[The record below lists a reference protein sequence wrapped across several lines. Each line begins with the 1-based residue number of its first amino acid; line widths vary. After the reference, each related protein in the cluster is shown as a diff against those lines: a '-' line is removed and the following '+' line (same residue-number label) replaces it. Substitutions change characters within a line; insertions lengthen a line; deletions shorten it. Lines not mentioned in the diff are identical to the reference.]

1 MIPMKPLELTT
12 STSLQTGLTEDQ
24 VKQAPKN
31 SIETNPQKT
40 IGQLAFEEFFS
51 FFNIVNYILAAIVIY
66 TGSYRNLLFM
76 IIVLSNTVIGLY
88 QKIHSRRILNKLAL
102 LHAQKY
108 QVLRDGTWVDVDS
121 DEIAQGDIVRLS
133 AGAQVPCDG
142 VIRQGECQVNES
154 PLTGESDALDRIEG
168 GSLYGGCF
176 IVSGTCLM
184 QAVEVGSAQYMA
196 TILKE
201 AKREKEYPS
210 QLRDVLNSII
220 KFCTIILF
228 PAGILLF
235 IKLYF
240 FSHIQL
246 NTALLNT
253 TASMVGMIPEGLIIL
268 TSTALAAAAVKM
280 ARKAVL
286 IHELY
291 CIENLARV
299 DTLCL
304 DKTGTITSGKMKVVH
319 YIPLAKQ
326 SEADM
331 KQDLANLFGSLDD
344 DNMTAQAIRQSLY
357 PLRPTQKADV
367 RFPFSST
374 WKSSGA
380 EFGDKTLIL
389 GAYSFVFEKTDP
401 EVLTQINQYAAKGLR
416 VLTLAQAGRI
426 EKLGRGEYKLLGLI
440 LIEDEIRPDAGEI
453 LDYFKSQQVD
463 LKIIS
468 GDMVTTV
475 EAIANKAGV
484 AGKAVDMSKVE
495 EDQIPEVVKRY
506 SIFGRVSPTQ
516 KMLMVKALQNQGHT
530 VGMTGDG
537 VNDVMALKQADCSIA
552 MGSGAQAAMAVASLV
567 LLQDQ
572 FAVLPQIVAEGRC
585 VINNIQRTASLFLV
599 KTIFSFLL
607 TVLTVVW
614 MQAYPFVP
622 IQLTFVS
629 AIGTG
634 IPAFILTFENDIS
647 RPGRSFLVSVLS
659 RAIPGALA
667 ISTGISILYCIVQ
680 YGPLDASIEQYQT
693 MCTLLAVLNAIGVLY
708 MICRPL
714 SFLRLIVLIL
724 SVAMAAGGLLF
735 CSNIFFLYRL
745 NLTYD
750 LVVLGVGALQG
761 ALLWRLWSVHWSRW
775 LKKLP
780 LVRKTM
786 EATAHEPA

>member
-1 MIPMKPLELTT
+1 MTGMKPLELLTP
-12 STSLQTGLTEDQ
+12 TSLKTGLTSDQ
-24 VKQAPKN
+24 VKQAPRN
-31 SIETNPQKT
+31 HIDSNPQKT
-40 IGQLAFEEFFS
+40 IGQMAFEEFFS
-51 FFNIVNYILAAIVIY
+51 FFNIVNYILAAIVLY

-102 LHAQKY
+102 LHAHKY
-108 QVLRDGTWVDVDS
+108 QVLRNGRWEAVES
-121 DEIAQGDIVRLS
+121 DDICQGDIIRLS
-133 AGAQVPCDG
+133 AGVQIPCDG

-154 PLTGESDALDRIEG
+154 PLTGESDALDRMEG

-196 TILKE
+196 TIIKE
-201 AKREKEYPS
+201 ARREKQYPS

-235 IKLYF
+235 CKLF
-240 FSHIQL
+240 FYSGVEL

-268 TSTALAAAAVKM
+268 TSTALATAAVKM

-304 DKTGTITSGKMKVVH
+304 DKTGTITSGKMNVVK
-319 YIPLAKQ
+319 YIPLDGQ
-326 SEADM
+326 SEEQM
-331 KQDLANLFGSLDD
+331 KQDLANVFGSLED
-344 DNMTAQAIRQSLY
+344 DNMTAQAIRRSLY
-357 PLRPTQKADV
+357 PLLPTEKSTV

-380 EFGDKTLIL
+380 VFGDTTLIV
-389 GAYSFVFEKTDP
+389 GAYSFIFEKTDP
-401 EVLTQINQYAAKGLR
+401 KVLAQIEQYAAQGLR
-416 VLTLAQAGRI
+416 VLVLAKTGPI
-426 EKLGRGEYKLLGLI
+426 EKLARGNYTLCGLI
-440 LIEDEIRPDAGEI
+440 LIEDELRPDAKEI
-453 LDYFKSQQVD
+453 LDYFKTQDVD

-475 EAIANKAGV
+475 AAIAHKAGV
-484 AGKAVDMSKVE
+484 DGNAVDMSKVAD
-495 EDQIPEVVKRY
+495 DQIGEVVAHN

-516 KMLMVKALQNQGHT
+516 KMLMVKALQKQGRT

-607 TVLTVVW
+607 TVLTVIW

-647 RPGRSFLVSVLS
+647 RPKSNFLVSVLS

-667 ISTGISILYCIVQ
+667 ISCGISILYCIVQ
-680 YGPLDASIEQYQT
+680 YGPMNVNLEQYQT
-693 MCTLLAVLNAIGVLY
+693 MCTLLAVINAIGVLY

-714 SFLRLIVLIL
+714 SFLRLLVLIL
-724 SVAMAAGGLLF
+724 SIAMAVGGMLF
-735 CSNIFFLYRL
+735 FPTMFFLYQLSRQA
-745 NLTYD
+745 NL
-750 LVVLGVGALQG
+750 LVFAIGAGQVY
-761 ALLWRLWSVHWSRW
+761 LLYQLWQVHWSKYLNR
-775 LKKLP
+775 LP
-780 LVRKTM
+780 LVAK
-786 EATAHEPA
+786 ANAAAHQS

>member
-1 MIPMKPLELTT
+1 MTGMKPLELLTP
-12 STSLQTGLTEDQ
+12 TSLKTGLTSDQ
-24 VKQAPKN
+24 VKQAPRN
-31 SIETNPQKT
+31 HIDSNPQKT
-40 IGQLAFEEFFS
+40 IGQMTFEEFFS
-51 FFNIVNYILAAIVIY
+51 FFNIVNYILAAIVLY

-102 LHAQKY
+102 LHAHKY
-108 QVLRDGTWVDVDS
+108 QVLRNGRWEAVES
-121 DEIAQGDIVRLS
+121 DDICQGDIIRLS
-133 AGAQVPCDG
+133 AGVQIPCDG

-154 PLTGESDALDRIEG
+154 PLTGESDALDRMEG

-196 TILKE
+196 TIIKE
-201 AKREKEYPS
+201 ARREKQYPS

-235 IKLYF
+235 CKLF
-240 FSHIQL
+240 FYSGVEL

-268 TSTALAAAAVKM
+268 TSTALATAAVKM

-304 DKTGTITSGKMKVVH
+304 DKTGTITSGKMNVVK
-319 YIPLAKQ
+319 YIPLDGQ
-326 SEADM
+326 SEEQM
-331 KQDLANLFGSLDD
+331 KQDLANVFGSLED
-344 DNMTAQAIRQSLY
+344 DNMTAQAIRRSLY
-357 PLRPTQKADV
+357 PLLPTEKSTV

-380 EFGDKTLIL
+380 VLGDTTLIV
-389 GAYSFVFEKTDP
+389 GAYSFIFEKTDP
-401 EVLTQINQYAAKGLR
+401 KVLAQIEQYAAQGLR
-416 VLTLAQAGRI
+416 VLVLAKTGPI
-426 EKLGRGEYKLLGLI
+426 EKLARGNYTLCGLI
-440 LIEDEIRPDAGEI
+440 LIEDELRPDAKEI
-453 LDYFKSQQVD
+453 LDYFKTQDVD

-475 EAIANKAGV
+475 AAIAHKAGV
-484 AGKAVDMSKVE
+484 DGNAVDMSKVAD
-495 EDQIPEVVKRY
+495 DQIGEVVAHN

-516 KMLMVKALQNQGHT
+516 KMLMVKALQKQGRT

-607 TVLTVVW
+607 TVLTVIW

-647 RPGRSFLVSVLS
+647 RPKSNFLVSVLS

-667 ISTGISILYCIVQ
+667 ISCGISILYCIVQ
-680 YGPLDASIEQYQT
+680 YGPMNVNLEQYQT
-693 MCTLLAVLNAIGVLY
+693 MCTLLAVINAIGVLY

-714 SFLRLIVLIL
+714 SFLRLLVLIL
-724 SVAMAAGGLLF
+724 SIAMAVGGMLF
-735 CSNIFFLYRL
+735 FPAMFFLYQL
-745 NLTYD
+745 SWQAD
-750 LVVLGVGALQG
+750 LLVFAIGAGQVY
-761 ALLWRLWSVHWSRW
+761 LLYQLWQVHWSKYLNR
-775 LKKLP
+775 LP
-780 LVRKTM
+780 LVAK
-786 EATAHEPA
+786 ANAAAHQS

>member
-1 MIPMKPLELTT
+1 MTGMKPLELLTP
-12 STSLQTGLTEDQ
+12 TSLKTGLTSDQ
-24 VKQAPKN
+24 VKQAPRN
-31 SIETNPQKT
+31 HIDSNPQKT
-40 IGQLAFEEFFS
+40 IGQMAFEEFFS
-51 FFNIVNYILAAIVIY
+51 FFNIVNYILAAIVLY

-102 LHAQKY
+102 LHAHKY
-108 QVLRDGTWVDVDS
+108 QVLRNGRWEAVES
-121 DEIAQGDIVRLS
+121 DDICQGDIIRLS
-133 AGAQVPCDG
+133 AGVQIPCDG

-154 PLTGESDALDRIEG
+154 PLTGESDALDRMEG

-184 QAVEVGSAQYMA
+184 QAVEVGSVQYMA
-196 TILKE
+196 TIIKE
-201 AKREKEYPS
+201 ARREKQYPS

-235 IKLYF
+235 CKLF
-240 FSHIQL
+240 FYSGVEL

-268 TSTALAAAAVKM
+268 TSTALATAAVKM

-304 DKTGTITSGKMKVVH
+304 DKTGTITSGKMNVVK
-319 YIPLAKQ
+319 YIPLDGQ
-326 SEADM
+326 SEEQM
-331 KQDLANLFGSLDD
+331 KQDLANVFGSLED
-344 DNMTAQAIRQSLY
+344 DNMTAQAIRRSLY
-357 PLRPTQKADV
+357 PLLPTEKSTV

-380 EFGDKTLIL
+380 VFGDTTLIV
-389 GAYSFVFEKTDP
+389 GAYSFIFEKTDP
-401 EVLTQINQYAAKGLR
+401 KVLAQIEQYAAQGLR
-416 VLTLAQAGRI
+416 VLVLAKTGPI
-426 EKLGRGEYKLLGLI
+426 EKLARGNYTLCGLI
-440 LIEDEIRPDAGEI
+440 LIEDELRPDAKEI
-453 LDYFKSQQVD
+453 LDYFKTQDVD

-475 EAIANKAGV
+475 AAIAHKAGV
-484 AGKAVDMSKVE
+484 DGNAVDMSKVAD
-495 EDQIPEVVKRY
+495 DQIGEVVAHN

-516 KMLMVKALQNQGHT
+516 KMLMVKALQKQGRT

-607 TVLTVVW
+607 TVLTVIW

-647 RPGRSFLVSVLS
+647 RPKSNFLVSVLS

-667 ISTGISILYCIVQ
+667 ISCGISILYCIVQ
-680 YGPLDASIEQYQT
+680 YGPMNVNLEQYQT
-693 MCTLLAVLNAIGVLY
+693 MCTLLAVINAIGVLY

-714 SFLRLIVLIL
+714 SFLRLLVLIL
-724 SVAMAAGGLLF
+724 SIAMAVGGMLF
-735 CSNIFFLYRL
+735 FPTMFFLYQLSRQA
-745 NLTYD
+745 NL
-750 LVVLGVGALQG
+750 LVFAIGAGQVY
-761 ALLWRLWSVHWSRW
+761 LLYQLWQVHWSKYLNR
-775 LKKLP
+775 LP
-780 LVRKTM
+780 LVAK
-786 EATAHEPA
+786 ANAAAHQS

>member
-1 MIPMKPLELTT
+1 MTGMKPLELLTP
-12 STSLQTGLTEDQ
+12 TSLKTGLTSDQ
-24 VKQAPKN
+24 VKQAPRN
-31 SIETNPQKT
+31 HIDSNPQKT
-40 IGQLAFEEFFS
+40 IGQMAFEEFFS
-51 FFNIVNYILAAIVIY
+51 FFNIVNYILAAIVLY

-102 LHAQKY
+102 LHAHKY
-108 QVLRDGTWVDVDS
+108 QVLRNGRWEAVES
-121 DEIAQGDIVRLS
+121 DDICQGDIIRLS
-133 AGAQVPCDG
+133 AGVQIPCDG

-154 PLTGESDALDRIEG
+154 PLTGESDALDRMEG

-176 IVSGTCLM
+176 IVSGACLM

-196 TILKE
+196 TIIKE
-201 AKREKEYPS
+201 ARREKQYPS

-235 IKLYF
+235 CKLF
-240 FSHIQL
+240 FYSGVEL

-268 TSTALAAAAVKM
+268 TSTALATAAVKM

-304 DKTGTITSGKMKVVH
+304 DKTGTITSGKMNVVK
-319 YIPLAKQ
+319 YIPLDGQ
-326 SEADM
+326 SEEQM
-331 KQDLANLFGSLDD
+331 KQDLANVFGSLED
-344 DNMTAQAIRQSLY
+344 DNMTAQAIRRSLY
-357 PLRPTQKADV
+357 PLLPTEKSTV

-380 EFGDKTLIL
+380 VFGDTTLIV
-389 GAYSFVFEKTDP
+389 GAYSFIFEKTDP
-401 EVLTQINQYAAKGLR
+401 KVLAQIEQYAAQGLR
-416 VLTLAQAGRI
+416 VLVLAKTGPI
-426 EKLGRGEYKLLGLI
+426 EKLARGNYTLCGLI
-440 LIEDEIRPDAGEI
+440 LIEDELRPDAKEI
-453 LDYFKSQQVD
+453 LDYFKTQDVD

-475 EAIANKAGV
+475 AAIAHKAGV
-484 AGKAVDMSKVE
+484 DGNAVDMSKVAD
-495 EDQIPEVVKRY
+495 DQIGEVVAHN

-516 KMLMVKALQNQGHT
+516 KMLMVKALQKQGRT

-607 TVLTVVW
+607 TVLTVIW

-647 RPGRSFLVSVLS
+647 RPKSNFLVSVLS

-667 ISTGISILYCIVQ
+667 ISCGISILYCIVQ
-680 YGPLDASIEQYQT
+680 YGPMNVNLEQYQT
-693 MCTLLAVLNAIGVLY
+693 MCTLLAVINAIGVLY

-714 SFLRLIVLIL
+714 SFLRLLVLIL
-724 SVAMAAGGLLF
+724 SIAMAVGGMLF
-735 CSNIFFLYRL
+735 FPTMFFLYQLSRQA
-745 NLTYD
+745 NL
-750 LVVLGVGALQG
+750 LVFAIGAGQVY
-761 ALLWRLWSVHWSRW
+761 LLYQLWQVHWSKYLNR
-775 LKKLP
+775 LP
-780 LVRKTM
+780 LVAK
-786 EATAHEPA
+786 ANAAAHQS

>member
-1 MIPMKPLELTT
+1 MTGMKPLELLTP
-12 STSLQTGLTEDQ
+12 TSLKTGLTSDQ
-24 VKQAPKN
+24 VKQAPRN
-31 SIETNPQKT
+31 HIDSNPQKT
-40 IGQLAFEEFFS
+40 IGQMAFEEFFS
-51 FFNIVNYILAAIVIY
+51 FFNIVNYILAAIVLY

-102 LHAQKY
+102 LHAHKY
-108 QVLRDGTWVDVDS
+108 QVLRNGRWEAVES
-121 DEIAQGDIVRLS
+121 DDICQGDIIRLS
-133 AGAQVPCDG
+133 AGVQIPCDG

-154 PLTGESDALDRIEG
+154 PLTGESDALDRMEG

-196 TILKE
+196 TIIKE
-201 AKREKEYPS
+201 ARREKQYPS

-235 IKLYF
+235 CKLF
-240 FSHIQL
+240 FYSGVEL

-268 TSTALAAAAVKM
+268 TSTALATAAVKM

-304 DKTGTITSGKMKVVH
+304 DKTGTITSGKMNVVK
-319 YIPLAKQ
+319 YIPLDGQ
-326 SEADM
+326 SEEQM
-331 KQDLANLFGSLDD
+331 KQDLANVFGSLED
-344 DNMTAQAIRQSLY
+344 DNMTAQAIRRSLY
-357 PLRPTQKADV
+357 PLLPTEKSTV

-380 EFGDKTLIL
+380 VFGNTTLIV
-389 GAYSFVFEKTDP
+389 GAYSFIFEKTDP
-401 EVLTQINQYAAKGLR
+401 KVLAQIEQYAAQGLR
-416 VLTLAQAGRI
+416 VLVLAKTGPI
-426 EKLGRGEYKLLGLI
+426 EKLARGNYTLCGLI
-440 LIEDEIRPDAGEI
+440 LIEDELRPDAKEI
-453 LDYFKSQQVD
+453 LDYFKTQDVD

-475 EAIANKAGV
+475 AAIAHKAGV
-484 AGKAVDMSKVE
+484 DGNAVDMSKVAD
-495 EDQIPEVVKRY
+495 DQIGEVVAHN

-516 KMLMVKALQNQGHT
+516 KMLMVKALQKQGRT

-607 TVLTVVW
+607 TVLTVIW

-647 RPGRSFLVSVLS
+647 RPKSNFLVSVLS

-667 ISTGISILYCIVQ
+667 ISCGISILYCIVQ
-680 YGPLDASIEQYQT
+680 YGPMNVNLEQYQT
-693 MCTLLAVLNAIGVLY
+693 MCTLLAVINAIGVLY

-714 SFLRLIVLIL
+714 SFLRLLVLIL
-724 SVAMAAGGLLF
+724 SIAMAVGGMLF
-735 CSNIFFLYRL
+735 FPTMFFLYQLSRQA
-745 NLTYD
+745 NL
-750 LVVLGVGALQG
+750 LVFAIGAGQVY
-761 ALLWRLWSVHWSRW
+761 LLYQLWQVHWSKYLNR
-775 LKKLP
+775 LP
-780 LVRKTM
+780 LVAK
-786 EATAHEPA
+786 ANAAAHQS

>member
-1 MIPMKPLELTT
+1 MTGMKPLELLTP
-12 STSLQTGLTEDQ
+12 TSLKTGLTSDQ
-24 VKQAPKN
+24 VKQAPRN
-31 SIETNPQKT
+31 HIDSNPQKT
-40 IGQLAFEEFFS
+40 IGQMAFEEFFS
-51 FFNIVNYILAAIVIY
+51 FFNIVNYILAAIVLY

-102 LHAQKY
+102 LHAHKY
-108 QVLRDGTWVDVDS
+108 QVLRNGRWEAVES
-121 DEIAQGDIVRLS
+121 DDICQGDIIRLS
-133 AGAQVPCDG
+133 AGVQIPCDG

-154 PLTGESDALDRIEG
+154 PLTGESDALDRMEG

-196 TILKE
+196 TIIKE
-201 AKREKEYPS
+201 ARREKQYPS

-235 IKLYF
+235 CKLF
-240 FSHIQL
+240 FYSGVEL

-268 TSTALAAAAVKM
+268 TSTALATAAVKM

-304 DKTGTITSGKMKVVH
+304 DKTGTITSGKMNVVKC
-319 YIPLAKQ
+319 IPLDGQ
-326 SEADM
+326 SEEQM
-331 KQDLANLFGSLDD
+331 KQDLANVFGSLED
-344 DNMTAQAIRQSLY
+344 DNMTAQAIRRSLY
-357 PLRPTQKADV
+357 PLLPTEKSTV

-380 EFGDKTLIL
+380 VFGDTTLIV
-389 GAYSFVFEKTDP
+389 GAYSFIFEKTDP
-401 EVLTQINQYAAKGLR
+401 KVLAQIEQYAAQGLR
-416 VLTLAQAGRI
+416 VLVLAKTGPI
-426 EKLGRGEYKLLGLI
+426 EKLARGNYTLCGLI
-440 LIEDEIRPDAGEI
+440 LIEDELRPDAKEI
-453 LDYFKSQQVD
+453 LDYFKTQDVD

-475 EAIANKAGV
+475 AAIAHKAGV
-484 AGKAVDMSKVE
+484 DGNAVDMSKVAD
-495 EDQIPEVVKRY
+495 DQIGEVVAHN

-516 KMLMVKALQNQGHT
+516 KMLMVKALQKQGRT

-607 TVLTVVW
+607 TVLTVIW

-647 RPGRSFLVSVLS
+647 RPKSNFLVSVLS

-667 ISTGISILYCIVQ
+667 ISCGISILYCIVQ
-680 YGPLDASIEQYQT
+680 YGPMNVNLEQYQT
-693 MCTLLAVLNAIGVLY
+693 MCTLLAVINAIGVLY

-714 SFLRLIVLIL
+714 SFLRLLVLIL
-724 SVAMAAGGLLF
+724 SIAMAVGGMLF
-735 CSNIFFLYRL
+735 FPTMFFLYQL
-745 NLTYD
+745 SWQANL
-750 LVVLGVGALQG
+750 LVFAIGAGQVY
-761 ALLWRLWSVHWSRW
+761 LLYQLWQVHWSKYLNR
-775 LKKLP
+775 LP
-780 LVRKTM
+780 LVAK
-786 EATAHEPA
+786 ANAAAHQS

>member
-1 MIPMKPLELTT
+1 MKDMKPLELLAP
-12 STSLQTGLTEDQ
+12 TSLKTGLTLEQ
-24 VKQAPKN
+24 VRQAPKN
-31 SIETNPQKT
+31 QIDSNPQKT

-51 FFNIVNYILAAIVIY
+51 FFNIVNYILAAIVLY

-108 QVLRDGTWVDVDS
+108 QVLRDGKWQAIESED
-121 DEIAQGDIVRLS
+121 IAQGDILRLN
-133 AGAQVPCDG
+133 AGLQIPCDG
-142 VIRQGECQVNES
+142 VIRFGECQVNES

-176 IVSGTCLM
+176 VVSGTCLM
-184 QAVEVGSAQYMA
+184 QAVDVGSAQYMA
-196 TILKE
+196 TIIKE
-201 AKREKEYPS
+201 ARREKEYPS

-235 IKLYF
+235 CKLF
-240 FSHIQL
+240 FYSGVEL

-304 DKTGTITSGKMKVVH
+304 DKTGTITSGKMNVVQ
-319 YIPLAKQ
+319 YLPLDGQ
-326 SEADM
+326 SEAQM
-331 KQDLANLFGSLDD
+331 KQALANLFGSLED
-344 DNMTAQAIRQSLY
+344 DNMTAQAIRRSLY
-357 PLRPTQKADV
+357 PLTPTEKSNV

-380 EFGDKTLIL
+380 VFGDTTLIV
-389 GAYSFVFEKTDP
+389 GAYSFIFEKTDP
-401 EVLTQINQYAAKGLR
+401 KVLAQIEQYAAQGLR
-416 VLTLAQAGRI
+416 VLVLAKTGPI
-426 EKLGRGEYKLLGLI
+426 EKLAKGNYTLCGLI
-440 LIEDEIRPDAGEI
+440 LIEDEIRPDAKEI
-453 LDYFKSQQVD
+453 LDYFKSQDVD

-475 EAIANKAGV
+475 AAIAKKAGV
-484 AGKAVDMSKVE
+484 DGYAVDMSKVAD
-495 EDQIPEVVKRY
+495 DQIGEVVAHN

-516 KMLMVKALQNQGHT
+516 KMLMVKALQQQGHT

-647 RPGRSFLVSVLS
+647 RPKGSFLVSVLS

-667 ISTGISILYCIVQ
+667 ISCGISVLYCIVQ
-680 YGPLDASIEQYQT
+680 YGSVDVSMEQYQT
-693 MCTLLAVLNAIGVLY
+693 MCTLLAALNALGVLY

-714 SFLRLIVLIL
+714 SFLRLLVLSFSVLMAIGGIL
-724 SVAMAAGGLLF
+724 LLP
-735 CSNIFFLYRL
+735 NVFFLYRL
-745 NLTYD
+745 SWTLNLI
-750 LVVLGVGALQG
+750 VLAVGAGQEF
-761 ALLWRLWSVHWSRW
+761 LLYQLWQVRWSKY
-775 LKKLP
+775 LNKLP
-780 LVRKTM
+780 LVARS
-786 EATAHEPA
+786 AAVSD

>member
-1 MIPMKPLELTT
+1 MTGMKPLELLTP
-12 STSLQTGLTEDQ
+12 TSLKTGLTSDQ
-24 VKQAPKN
+24 VKQAPRN
-31 SIETNPQKT
+31 HIDSNPQKT
-40 IGQLAFEEFFS
+40 IGQMAFEEFFS
-51 FFNIVNYILAAIVIY
+51 FFNIVNYILAAIVLY

-102 LHAQKY
+102 LHAHKY
-108 QVLRDGTWVDVDS
+108 QVLRNGRWEAVES
-121 DEIAQGDIVRLS
+121 DDICQGDIIRLS
-133 AGAQVPCDG
+133 AGVQIPCDG

-196 TILKE
+196 TIIKE
-201 AKREKEYPS
+201 ARREKQYPS

-235 IKLYF
+235 CKLF
-240 FSHIQL
+240 FYSGVEL

-268 TSTALAAAAVKM
+268 TSTALATAAVKM

-304 DKTGTITSGKMKVVH
+304 DKTGTITSGKMNVVK
-319 YIPLAKQ
+319 YIPLDGQ
-326 SEADM
+326 SEEQM
-331 KQDLANLFGSLDD
+331 KQDLANVFGSLED
-344 DNMTAQAIRQSLY
+344 DNMTAQAIRRSLY
-357 PLRPTQKADV
+357 PLLPTEKSTV

-380 EFGDKTLIL
+380 VLGDTTLIV
-389 GAYSFVFEKTDP
+389 GAYSFIFEKTDP
-401 EVLTQINQYAAKGLR
+401 KVLAQIEQYAAQGLR
-416 VLTLAQAGRI
+416 VLVLAKTGPI
-426 EKLGRGEYKLLGLI
+426 EKLARGNYTLCGLI
-440 LIEDEIRPDAGEI
+440 LIEDELRPDAKEI
-453 LDYFKSQQVD
+453 LDYFKTQDVD

-475 EAIANKAGV
+475 AAIAHKAGV
-484 AGKAVDMSKVE
+484 DGNAVDMSKVAD
-495 EDQIPEVVKRY
+495 DQIGEVVAHN

-516 KMLMVKALQNQGHT
+516 KMLMVKALQKQGRT

-607 TVLTVVW
+607 TVLTVIW

-647 RPGRSFLVSVLS
+647 RPKSNFLVSVLS

-667 ISTGISILYCIVQ
+667 ISCGISILYCIVQ
-680 YGPLDASIEQYQT
+680 YGPMNVNLEQYQT
-693 MCTLLAVLNAIGVLY
+693 MCTLLAVINAIGVLY

-714 SFLRLIVLIL
+714 SFLRLLVLIL
-724 SVAMAAGGLLF
+724 SIAMAVGGMLF
-735 CSNIFFLYRL
+735 FPTMFFLYQL
-745 NLTYD
+745 SWQAD
-750 LVVLGVGALQG
+750 LLVFAIGAGQVY
-761 ALLWRLWSVHWSRW
+761 LLYQLWQVHWSKYLNR
-775 LKKLP
+775 LP
-780 LVRKTM
+780 LVAK
-786 EATAHEPA
+786 ANAAAHQS

>member
-1 MIPMKPLELTT
+1 MTGMKPLELLTP
-12 STSLQTGLTEDQ
+12 TSLKTGLTSDQ
-24 VKQAPKN
+24 VKQAPRN
-31 SIETNPQKT
+31 HIDSNPQKT
-40 IGQLAFEEFFS
+40 IGQMAFEEFFS
-51 FFNIVNYILAAIVIY
+51 FFNIVNYILAAIVLY

-102 LHAQKY
+102 LHAHKY
-108 QVLRDGTWVDVDS
+108 QVLRNGRWEAVES
-121 DEIAQGDIVRLS
+121 DDICQGDIIRLS
-133 AGAQVPCDG
+133 AGVQIPCDG

-154 PLTGESDALDRIEG
+154 PLTGESDALDRMEG

-196 TILKE
+196 TIIKE
-201 AKREKEYPS
+201 ARREKQYPS

-235 IKLYF
+235 CKLF
-240 FSHIQL
+240 FYSGVEL

-268 TSTALAAAAVKM
+268 TSTALATAAVKM

-304 DKTGTITSGKMKVVH
+304 DKTGTITSGKMNVVK
-319 YIPLAKQ
+319 YIPLDGQ
-326 SEADM
+326 SEEQM
-331 KQDLANLFGSLDD
+331 KQDLANVFGSLED
-344 DNMTAQAIRQSLY
+344 DNMTAQAIRRSLY
-357 PLRPTQKADV
+357 PLLPTEKSTV

-380 EFGDKTLIL
+380 VFGDTTLIV
-389 GAYSFVFEKTDP
+389 GAYSFIFEKTDP
-401 EVLTQINQYAAKGLR
+401 KVLAQIEQYAAQGLR
-416 VLTLAQAGRI
+416 VLVLAKTGPI
-426 EKLGRGEYKLLGLI
+426 EKLARGNYTLCGLI
-440 LIEDEIRPDAGEI
+440 LIEDELRPDAKEI
-453 LDYFKSQQVD
+453 LDYFKTQDVD

-475 EAIANKAGV
+475 AAIAHKAGV
-484 AGKAVDMSKVE
+484 DGNAVDMSKVAD
-495 EDQIPEVVKRY
+495 DQIGEVVAHN

-516 KMLMVKALQNQGHT
+516 KMLMVKALQKQGRT

-607 TVLTVVW
+607 TVLTVIW

-647 RPGRSFLVSVLS
+647 RPKSNFLVSVLS

-667 ISTGISILYCIVQ
+667 ISCGISILYCIVQ
-680 YGPLDASIEQYQT
+680 YGPMNVNLEQYQT
-693 MCTLLAVLNAIGVLY
+693 MCTLLAVINAIGVLY

-714 SFLRLIVLIL
+714 SFLRLLVLIL
-724 SVAMAAGGLLF
+724 SIAMAVGGMLF
-735 CSNIFFLYRL
+735 FPTMFFLYQL
-745 NLTYD
+745 SWQAD
-750 LVVLGVGALQG
+750 LLVFAIGAGQVY
-761 ALLWRLWSVHWSRW
+761 LLYQLWQVHWSKYLNR
-775 LKKLP
+775 LP
-780 LVRKTM
+780 LVAK
-786 EATAHEPA
+786 ANAAAHQS

>member
-1 MIPMKPLELTT
+1 MTGMKPLELLTP
-12 STSLQTGLTEDQ
+12 TSLKTGLTSDQ
-24 VKQAPKN
+24 VKQAPRN
-31 SIETNPQKT
+31 HIDSNPQKT
-40 IGQLAFEEFFS
+40 IGQMAFEEFFS
-51 FFNIVNYILAAIVIY
+51 FFNIVNYILAAIVLY

-102 LHAQKY
+102 LHAHKY
-108 QVLRDGTWVDVDS
+108 QVLRNGRWEAVES
-121 DEIAQGDIVRLS
+121 DDICQGDIIRLS
-133 AGAQVPCDG
+133 AGVQIPCDG

-154 PLTGESDALDRIEG
+154 PLTGESDALDRMEV

-196 TILKE
+196 TIIKE
-201 AKREKEYPS
+201 ARREKQYPS

-235 IKLYF
+235 CKLF
-240 FSHIQL
+240 FYSGVEL

-268 TSTALAAAAVKM
+268 TSTALATAAVKM

-304 DKTGTITSGKMKVVH
+304 DKTGTITSGKMNVVK
-319 YIPLAKQ
+319 YIPLDGQ
-326 SEADM
+326 SEEQM
-331 KQDLANLFGSLDD
+331 KQDLANVFGSLED
-344 DNMTAQAIRQSLY
+344 DNMTAQAIRRSLY
-357 PLRPTQKADV
+357 PLLPTEKSTV

-380 EFGDKTLIL
+380 VFGDTTLIV
-389 GAYSFVFEKTDP
+389 GAYSFIFEKTDP
-401 EVLTQINQYAAKGLR
+401 KVLAQIEQYAAQGLR
-416 VLTLAQAGRI
+416 VLVLAKTGPI
-426 EKLGRGEYKLLGLI
+426 EKLARGNYTLCGLI
-440 LIEDEIRPDAGEI
+440 LIEDELRPDAKEI
-453 LDYFKSQQVD
+453 LDYFKTQDVD

-475 EAIANKAGV
+475 AAIAHKAGV
-484 AGKAVDMSKVE
+484 DGNAVDMSKVAD
-495 EDQIPEVVKRY
+495 DQIGEVVAHN

-516 KMLMVKALQNQGHT
+516 KMLMVKALQKQGRT

-607 TVLTVVW
+607 TVLTVIW

-647 RPGRSFLVSVLS
+647 RPKSNFLVSVLS

-667 ISTGISILYCIVQ
+667 ISCGISILYCIVQ
-680 YGPLDASIEQYQT
+680 YGPMNVNLEQYQT
-693 MCTLLAVLNAIGVLY
+693 MCTLLAVINAIGVLY

-714 SFLRLIVLIL
+714 SFLRLLVLIL
-724 SVAMAAGGLLF
+724 SIAMAVGGMLF
-735 CSNIFFLYRL
+735 FPTMFFLYQL
-745 NLTYD
+745 SWQAD
-750 LVVLGVGALQG
+750 LLVFAIGAGQVY
-761 ALLWRLWSVHWSRW
+761 LLYQLWQVHWSKYLNR
-775 LKKLP
+775 LP
-780 LVRKTM
+780 LVAK
-786 EATAHEPA
+786 ANAAAHQS

>member
-1 MIPMKPLELTT
+1 MTGMKPLELLTP
-12 STSLQTGLTEDQ
+12 TSLKTGLTSDQ
-24 VKQAPKN
+24 VKQAPRN
-31 SIETNPQKT
+31 HIDSNPQKT
-40 IGQLAFEEFFS
+40 IGQMAFEEFFS
-51 FFNIVNYILAAIVIY
+51 FFNIVNYILAAIVLY

-102 LHAQKY
+102 LHAHKY
-108 QVLRDGTWVDVDS
+108 QVLRNGRWEAVES
-121 DEIAQGDIVRLS
+121 DDICQGDIIRLS
-133 AGAQVPCDG
+133 AGVQIPCDG

-196 TILKE
+196 TIIKE
-201 AKREKEYPS
+201 ARREKQYPS

-235 IKLYF
+235 CKLF
-240 FSHIQL
+240 FYSGVEL

-268 TSTALAAAAVKM
+268 TSTALATAAVKM

-304 DKTGTITSGKMKVVH
+304 DKTGTITSGKMNVVK
-319 YIPLAKQ
+319 YIPLNGQ
-326 SEADM
+326 SEEQM
-331 KQDLANLFGSLDD
+331 KQDLANVFGSLED
-344 DNMTAQAIRQSLY
+344 DNMTAQAIRRSLY
-357 PLRPTQKADV
+357 PLLPTEKSTV

-380 EFGDKTLIL
+380 VFGDTTLIV
-389 GAYSFVFEKTDP
+389 GAYSFIFEKTDP
-401 EVLTQINQYAAKGLR
+401 KVLAQIEQYAAQGLR
-416 VLTLAQAGRI
+416 VLVLAKTGPI
-426 EKLGRGEYKLLGLI
+426 EKLARGNYTLCGLI
-440 LIEDEIRPDAGEI
+440 LIEDELRPDAKEI
-453 LDYFKSQQVD
+453 LDYFKTQDVD

-475 EAIANKAGV
+475 AAIAHKAGV
-484 AGKAVDMSKVE
+484 DGNAVDMSKVAD
-495 EDQIPEVVKRY
+495 DQIGEVVAHN

-516 KMLMVKALQNQGHT
+516 KMLMVKALQKQGRT

-607 TVLTVVW
+607 TVLTVIW

-647 RPGRSFLVSVLS
+647 RPKSNFLVSVLS

-667 ISTGISILYCIVQ
+667 ISCGISILYCIVQ
-680 YGPLDASIEQYQT
+680 YGPMNVNLEQYQT
-693 MCTLLAVLNAIGVLY
+693 MCTLLAVINAIGVLY

-714 SFLRLIVLIL
+714 SFLRLLVLIL
-724 SVAMAAGGLLF
+724 SIAMAVGGMLF
-735 CSNIFFLYRL
+735 FPTMFFLYQL
-745 NLTYD
+745 SWQAD
-750 LVVLGVGALQG
+750 LLVFAIGAGQVY
-761 ALLWRLWSVHWSRW
+761 LLYQLWQVHWSKYLNR
-775 LKKLP
+775 LP
-780 LVRKTM
+780 LVAK
-786 EATAHEPA
+786 ANAAAHQS

>member
-1 MIPMKPLELTT
+1 MTGMKPLELLTP
-12 STSLQTGLTEDQ
+12 TSLKTGLTSDQ
-24 VKQAPKN
+24 VKQAPRN
-31 SIETNPQKT
+31 HIDSNPQKT
-40 IGQLAFEEFFS
+40 IGQMAFEEFFS
-51 FFNIVNYILAAIVIY
+51 FFNIVNYILAAIVLY

-102 LHAQKY
+102 LHAHKY
-108 QVLRDGTWVDVDS
+108 QVLRNGRWEAVES
-121 DEIAQGDIVRLS
+121 DDICQGDIIRLS
-133 AGAQVPCDG
+133 AGVQIPCDG

-154 PLTGESDALDRIEG
+154 PLTGESDALDRMEG

-196 TILKE
+196 TIIKE
-201 AKREKEYPS
+201 ARREKQYPS

-235 IKLYF
+235 CKLF
-240 FSHIQL
+240 FYSGVEL

-268 TSTALAAAAVKM
+268 TSTALATAAVKM

-304 DKTGTITSGKMKVVH
+304 DKTGTITSGKMNVVK
-319 YIPLAKQ
+319 YIPLDGQ
-326 SEADM
+326 SEEQM
-331 KQDLANLFGSLDD
+331 KQDLANVFGSLED
-344 DNMTAQAIRQSLY
+344 DNMTAQAIRRSLY
-357 PLRPTQKADV
+357 PLLPTEKSTV

-380 EFGDKTLIL
+380 VFGDTTLIV
-389 GAYSFVFEKTDP
+389 GAYSFIFEKTDP
-401 EVLTQINQYAAKGLR
+401 KVLAQIEQYAAQGLR
-416 VLTLAQAGRI
+416 VLVLAKTGPI
-426 EKLGRGEYKLLGLI
+426 EKLARGNYTLCGLI
-440 LIEDEIRPDAGEI
+440 LIEDELRPDAKEI
-453 LDYFKSQQVD
+453 LDYFKTQDVD

-475 EAIANKAGV
+475 AAIAHKAGV
-484 AGKAVDMSKVE
+484 DGNAVDMSKVAD
-495 EDQIPEVVKRY
+495 DQIGEVVAHN

-516 KMLMVKALQNQGHT
+516 KMLMVKALQKQGRT

-607 TVLTVVW
+607 TVLTVIW

-647 RPGRSFLVSVLS
+647 RPKSNFLVSVLS

-667 ISTGISILYCIVQ
+667 ISCGISILYCIVQ
-680 YGPLDASIEQYQT
+680 YGPMNVNLEQYQT
-693 MCTLLAVLNAIGVLY
+693 MCTLLAVINAIGVLY

-714 SFLRLIVLIL
+714 SFLRLLVLIL
-724 SVAMAAGGLLF
+724 SIAMAVGGMLF
-735 CSNIFFLYRL
+735 FPTMFFLYQL
-745 NLTYD
+745 SWQANL
-750 LVVLGVGALQG
+750 LVFAIGAGQVY
-761 ALLWRLWSVHWSRW
+761 LLYQLWQVHWSKYLNR
-775 LKKLP
+775 LP
-780 LVRKTM
+780 LVAK
-786 EATAHEPA
+786 ANAAAHQS

>member
-1 MIPMKPLELTT
+1 MTGMKPLELLTP
-12 STSLQTGLTEDQ
+12 TSLKTGLTSDQ
-24 VKQAPKN
+24 VKQAPRN
-31 SIETNPQKT
+31 HIDSNPQKT
-40 IGQLAFEEFFS
+40 IGQMAFEEFFS
-51 FFNIVNYILAAIVIY
+51 FFNIVNYILAAIVLY

-102 LHAQKY
+102 LHAHKY
-108 QVLRDGTWVDVDS
+108 QVLRNGRWEAVES
-121 DEIAQGDIVRLS
+121 DDICQGDIIRLS
-133 AGAQVPCDG
+133 AGVQIPCDG

-154 PLTGESDALDRIEG
+154 PLTGESDALDRMEG

-176 IVSGTCLM
+176 IVSGACLM

-196 TILKE
+196 TIIKE
-201 AKREKEYPS
+201 ARREKQYPS

-235 IKLYF
+235 CKLF
-240 FSHIQL
+240 FYSGVEL

-268 TSTALAAAAVKM
+268 TSTALATAAVKM

-304 DKTGTITSGKMKVVH
+304 DKTGTITSGKMNVVK
-319 YIPLAKQ
+319 YIPLDGQ
-326 SEADM
+326 SEEQM
-331 KQDLANLFGSLDD
+331 KQDLANVFGSLED
-344 DNMTAQAIRQSLY
+344 DNMTAQAIRRSLY
-357 PLRPTQKADV
+357 PLLPTEKSTV

-380 EFGDKTLIL
+380 VFGNTTLIV
-389 GAYSFVFEKTDP
+389 GAYSFIFEKTDP
-401 EVLTQINQYAAKGLR
+401 KVLAQIEQYAAQGLR
-416 VLTLAQAGRI
+416 VLVLAKTGPI
-426 EKLGRGEYKLLGLI
+426 EKLARGNYTLCGLI
-440 LIEDEIRPDAGEI
+440 LIEDELRPDAKEI
-453 LDYFKSQQVD
+453 LDYFKTQDVD

-475 EAIANKAGV
+475 AAIAHKAGV
-484 AGKAVDMSKVE
+484 DGNAVDMSKVAD
-495 EDQIPEVVKRY
+495 DQIGEVVAHN

-516 KMLMVKALQNQGHT
+516 KMLMVKALQKQGRT

-607 TVLTVVW
+607 TVLTVIW

-647 RPGRSFLVSVLS
+647 RPKSNFLVSVLS

-667 ISTGISILYCIVQ
+667 ISCGISILYCIVQ
-680 YGPLDASIEQYQT
+680 YGPMNVNLEQYQT
-693 MCTLLAVLNAIGVLY
+693 MCTLLAVINAIGVLY

-714 SFLRLIVLIL
+714 SFLRLLVLIL
-724 SVAMAAGGLLF
+724 SIAMAVGGMLF
-735 CSNIFFLYRL
+735 FPTMFFLYQL
-745 NLTYD
+745 SWQAD
-750 LVVLGVGALQG
+750 LLVFAIGAGQVY
-761 ALLWRLWSVHWSRW
+761 LLYQLWQVHWSKYLNR
-775 LKKLP
+775 LP
-780 LVRKTM
+780 LVAK
-786 EATAHEPA
+786 ANAAAHQS

>member
-1 MIPMKPLELTT
+1 MTGMKPLELLTP
-12 STSLQTGLTEDQ
+12 TSLKTGLTSDQ
-24 VKQAPKN
+24 VKQAPRN
-31 SIETNPQKT
+31 HIDSNPQKT
-40 IGQLAFEEFFS
+40 IGQMAFEEFFS
-51 FFNIVNYILAAIVIY
+51 FFNIVNYILAAIVLY

-102 LHAQKY
+102 LHAHKY
-108 QVLRDGTWVDVDS
+108 QVLRNGRWEAVES
-121 DEIAQGDIVRLS
+121 DDICQGDIIRLS
-133 AGAQVPCDG
+133 AGVQIPCDG

-154 PLTGESDALDRIEG
+154 PLTGESDALDRMEG

-196 TILKE
+196 TIIKE
-201 AKREKEYPS
+201 ARREKQYPS

-235 IKLYF
+235 CKLF
-240 FSHIQL
+240 FYSGVEL

-268 TSTALAAAAVKM
+268 TSTALATAAVKM

-304 DKTGTITSGKMKVVH
+304 DKTGTITSGKMNVVKC
-319 YIPLAKQ
+319 IPLDGQ
-326 SEADM
+326 SEEQM
-331 KQDLANLFGSLDD
+331 KQDLANVFGSLED
-344 DNMTAQAIRQSLY
+344 DNMTAQAIRRSLY
-357 PLRPTQKADV
+357 PLLPTEKSTV

-380 EFGDKTLIL
+380 VFGDTTLIV
-389 GAYSFVFEKTDP
+389 GAYSFIFEKTDP
-401 EVLTQINQYAAKGLR
+401 KVLAQIEQYAAQGLR
-416 VLTLAQAGRI
+416 VLVLAKTGPI
-426 EKLGRGEYKLLGLI
+426 EKLARGNYTLCGLI
-440 LIEDEIRPDAGEI
+440 LIEDELRPDAKEI
-453 LDYFKSQQVD
+453 LDYFKTQDVD

-475 EAIANKAGV
+475 AAIAHKAGV
-484 AGKAVDMSKVE
+484 DGNAVDMSKVAD
-495 EDQIPEVVKRY
+495 DQIGEVVAHN

-516 KMLMVKALQNQGHT
+516 KMLMVKALQKQGRT

-607 TVLTVVW
+607 TVLTVIW

-647 RPGRSFLVSVLS
+647 RPKSNFLVSVLS

-667 ISTGISILYCIVQ
+667 ISCGISILYCIVQ
-680 YGPLDASIEQYQT
+680 YGPMNVNLEQYQT
-693 MCTLLAVLNAIGVLY
+693 MCTLLAVINAIGVLY

-714 SFLRLIVLIL
+714 SFLRLLVLIL
-724 SVAMAAGGLLF
+724 SIAMAVGGMLF
-735 CSNIFFLYRL
+735 FPTMFFLYQL
-745 NLTYD
+745 SWQAD
-750 LVVLGVGALQG
+750 LLVFAIGAGQVY
-761 ALLWRLWSVHWSRW
+761 LLYQLWQVHWSKYLNR
-775 LKKLP
+775 LP
-780 LVRKTM
+780 LVAK
-786 EATAHEPA
+786 ANAAAHQS

>member
-1 MIPMKPLELTT
+1 MTGMKPLELLTP
-12 STSLQTGLTEDQ
+12 TSLKTGLTSDQ
-24 VKQAPKN
+24 VKQAPRN
-31 SIETNPQKT
+31 HIDSNPQKT
-40 IGQLAFEEFFS
+40 IGQMAFEEFFS
-51 FFNIVNYILAAIVIY
+51 FFNIVNYILAAIVLY

-102 LHAQKY
+102 LHAHKY
-108 QVLRDGTWVDVDS
+108 QVLRNGRWEAVES
-121 DEIAQGDIVRLS
+121 DDICQGDIIRLS
-133 AGAQVPCDG
+133 AGVQIPCDG

-154 PLTGESDALDRIEG
+154 PLTGESDALDRMEG

-176 IVSGTCLM
+176 IVSGACLM

-196 TILKE
+196 TIIKE
-201 AKREKEYPS
+201 ARREKQYPS

-235 IKLYF
+235 CKLF
-240 FSHIQL
+240 FYSGVEL

-268 TSTALAAAAVKM
+268 TSTALATAAVKM

-304 DKTGTITSGKMKVVH
+304 DKTGTITSGKMNVVK
-319 YIPLAKQ
+319 YIPLDGQ
-326 SEADM
+326 SEEQM
-331 KQDLANLFGSLDD
+331 KQDLANVFGSLED
-344 DNMTAQAIRQSLY
+344 DNMTAQAIRRSLY
-357 PLRPTQKADV
+357 PLLPTEKSTV

-380 EFGDKTLIL
+380 VFGNTTLIV
-389 GAYSFVFEKTDP
+389 GAYSFIFEKTDP
-401 EVLTQINQYAAKGLR
+401 KVLAQIEQYAAQGLR
-416 VLTLAQAGRI
+416 VLVLAKTGPI
-426 EKLGRGEYKLLGLI
+426 EKLARGNYTLCGLI
-440 LIEDEIRPDAGEI
+440 LIEDELRPDAKEI
-453 LDYFKSQQVD
+453 LDYFKTQDVD

-475 EAIANKAGV
+475 AAIAHKAGV
-484 AGKAVDMSKVE
+484 DGNAVDMSKVAD
-495 EDQIPEVVKRY
+495 DQIGEVVAHN

-516 KMLMVKALQNQGHT
+516 KMLMVKALQKQGRT

-607 TVLTVVW
+607 TVLTVIW

-647 RPGRSFLVSVLS
+647 RPKSNFLVSVLS

-667 ISTGISILYCIVQ
+667 ISCGISILYCIVQ
-680 YGPLDASIEQYQT
+680 YGPMNVNLEQYQT
-693 MCTLLAVLNAIGVLY
+693 MCTLLAVINAIGVLY

-714 SFLRLIVLIL
+714 SFLRLLVLIL
-724 SVAMAAGGLLF
+724 SIAMAVGGMLF
-735 CSNIFFLYRL
+735 FPTMFFLYQL
-745 NLTYD
+745 SWQAD
-750 LVVLGVGALQG
+750 LLVFAIGAGQVY
-761 ALLWRLWSVHWSRW
+761 LLYQLWQVHWSKYLNR
-775 LKKLP
+775 LP
-780 LVRKTM
+780 LVAKAN
-786 EATAHEPA
+786 ATAHQS

>member
-1 MIPMKPLELTT
+1 MTGMKPLELLTP
-12 STSLQTGLTEDQ
+12 TSLKTGLTSDQ
-24 VKQAPKN
+24 VKQAPRN
-31 SIETNPQKT
+31 HIDSNPQKT
-40 IGQLAFEEFFS
+40 IGQMAFEEFFS
-51 FFNIVNYILAAIVIY
+51 FFNIVNYILAAIVLY

-102 LHAQKY
+102 LHAHKY
-108 QVLRDGTWVDVDS
+108 QVLRNGRWEAVES
-121 DEIAQGDIVRLS
+121 DDICQGDIIRLS
-133 AGAQVPCDG
+133 AGVQIPCDG

-154 PLTGESDALDRIEG
+154 PLTGESDALDRMEG

-196 TILKE
+196 TIIKE
-201 AKREKEYPS
+201 ARREKQYPS

-235 IKLYF
+235 CKLF
-240 FSHIQL
+240 FYSGVEL

-268 TSTALAAAAVKM
+268 TSTALATAAVKM

-304 DKTGTITSGKMKVVH
+304 DKTGTITSGKMNVVK
-319 YIPLAKQ
+319 YIPLDGQ
-326 SEADM
+326 SEEQM
-331 KQDLANLFGSLDD
+331 KQDLANVFGSLED
-344 DNMTAQAIRQSLY
+344 DNMTAQAIRRSLY
-357 PLRPTQKADV
+357 PLLPTEKSTV

-380 EFGDKTLIL
+380 VFGDTTLIV
-389 GAYSFVFEKTDP
+389 GAYSFIFEKTDP
-401 EVLTQINQYAAKGLR
+401 KVLAQIEQYAAQGLR
-416 VLTLAQAGRI
+416 VLVLAKTGPI
-426 EKLGRGEYKLLGLI
+426 EKLARGNYTLCGLI
-440 LIEDEIRPDAGEI
+440 LIEDELRPDAKEI
-453 LDYFKSQQVD
+453 LDYFKTQDVD

-475 EAIANKAGV
+475 AAIAHKAGV
-484 AGKAVDMSKVE
+484 DGNAVDMSKVAD
-495 EDQIPEVVKRY
+495 DQIGEVVAHN

-516 KMLMVKALQNQGHT
+516 KMLMVKALQKQGRT

-607 TVLTVVW
+607 TVLTVIW

-647 RPGRSFLVSVLS
+647 RPKSNFLVSVLS

-667 ISTGISILYCIVQ
+667 ISCGISILYCIVQ
-680 YGPLDASIEQYQT
+680 YGPMNVNLEQYQT
-693 MCTLLAVLNAIGVLY
+693 MCTLLAVINAIGVLY

-714 SFLRLIVLIL
+714 SFLRLLVLIL
-724 SVAMAAGGLLF
+724 SIAMAVGGMLF
-735 CSNIFFLYRL
+735 FPTMFFLYQL
-745 NLTYD
+745 SWQAD
-750 LVVLGVGALQG
+750 LLVFAIGAGQVY
-761 ALLWRLWSVHWSRW
+761 LLYQLWQVHWSKYLNR
-775 LKKLP
+775 LP
-780 LVRKTM
+780 LVAKAN
-786 EATAHEPA
+786 ATAHQS